1 MQNFCCTTFNS
12 KDLYIYIY
20 IHIYIYIYIYNIYIY
35 IYVIYRISIQ
45 NMYTEY
51 VIYLSTNLVYC
62 GVQKLMIVEKALQFE
77 RKAPKNMT

>member
-1 MQNFCCTTFNS
+1 MQNFCCTRFNS

-20 IHIYIYIYIYNIYIY
+20 IYIYI
-35 IYVIYRISIQ
+35 IYRISIQ

>member
-20 IHIYIYIYIYNIYIY
+20 IYTYIYIYIYIYL
-35 IYVIYRISIQ
+35 IYRISIQ